1 MQNIFS
7 NKKHC
12 FANKFNIITNSS
24 AVNISICFILT
35 AFLFL
40 GISIYCN
47 TMISGLCLNNESTNT
62 ITDNYNISFN
72 NTNSSINLPARLTEK
87 TKSVTLTRF
96 IHADELAAN
105 YISFYAYNSAVN
117 IYIDNEQVY
126 TENDIIDFAGF
137 ARPSHWYFVKV
148 PQHDFTLTIDM
159 NSQIDITNLLHI
171 STGTKSALIF
181 DILCRHAFQLVV
193 GFLAC
198 ICGIMLLITAF
209 IIKTDLS
216 KRLYWFGLTSMLA
229 GIWTICNSTV
239 IQLFF
244 SHGTFTSYI
253 GYCCYFL
260 FPIAVTGFL
269 LTFDHI
275 KNEAY
280 MYIAYWCEILS
291 ITVIFTMQLMGLII
305 VSNVLWIVHIE
316 ILSITLAVIITYIK
330 NWKTNTIR
338 EFNIFI
344 SFMIISFFLIL
355 DIIRYYSNNS
365 TFERIRFSVY
375 GIALLLLYFSFS
387 IFHVIKENFIQNTRN
402 KIYKELAFT
411 DAMTHINNRSAFELA
426 MEKERLSVESHRYIL
441 IADLNNLKHINDTY
455 GHRFGDEAIKNTAR
469 LMHENFMEI
478 GQCYR
483 IGGDEFCV
491 IINNTSL
498 DIINRCLKT
507 FHQAVNDIAA
517 TTDYPYSVATGY
529 GAIDESGID
538 NCFKAVDSIMYKNK
552 IKSKKSRDNQTLSDG

>member
-1 MQNIFS
+1 MQNIFF

-24 AVNISICFILT
+24 AVNISMCFILT
-35 AFLFL
+35 VFLFL
-40 GISIYCN
+40 GIAIYCN
-47 TMISGLCLNNESTNT
+47 TRINGLCLNNESTNT

-72 NTNSSINLPARLTEK
+72 NTNSSINLPARLNEK

-96 IHADELAAN
+96 IHGDELAGN

-126 TENDIIDFAGF
+126 NENDIIDFAGL

-159 NSQIDITNLLHI
+159 NSQIDITKLLHI

-181 DILCRHAFQLVV
+181 DILCRHAFQLII

-216 KRLYWFGLTSMLA
+216 KRLYWFGLTSMFA

-280 MYIAYWCEILS
+280 MYIVYWCEILS
-291 ITVIFTMQLMGLII
+291 IAVIFTMQLMGLII
-305 VSNVLWIVHIE
+305 VSNVLWIIHIE

-338 EFNIFI
+338 EF
-344 SFMIISFFLIL
+344 
-355 DIIRYYSNNS
+355 
-365 TFERIRFSVY
+365 
-375 GIALLLLYFSFS
+375 
-387 IFHVIKENFIQNTRN
+387 
-402 KIYKELAFT
+402 
-411 DAMTHINNRSAFELA
+411 
-426 MEKERLSVESHRYIL
+426 
-441 IADLNNLKHINDTY
+441 
-455 GHRFGDEAIKNTAR
+455 
-469 LMHENFMEI
+469 
-478 GQCYR
+478 
-483 IGGDEFCV
+483 
-491 IINNTSL
+491 
-498 DIINRCLKT
+498 
-507 FHQAVNDIAA
+507 
-517 TTDYPYSVATGY
+517 
-529 GAIDESGID
+529 
-538 NCFKAVDSIMYKNK
+538 
-552 IKSKKSRDNQTLSDG
+552 